1 MNDNLHQL
9 RCFGCGARIAGAEAL
24 PDFRCAVC
32 GDLFEVEYP
41 GWGQRRGPDRPNPGA
56 LKWLW
61 RERKSSAE
69 ALDQSGVWRFRE
81 LLPILDSFGNAVT
94 LREGNTPLYHLTRA
108 SKALGIDQLF
118 AEASGHEPHRLVQR
132 YGHDRGHERGQGARL
147 RVGGLRVDR
156 EYLRRRR
163 LMPRAPGCA
172 AWC

>member
-41 GWGQRRGPDRPNPGA
+41 GLGQRRGPDRPNPGA

-69 ALDQSGVWRFRE
+69 TLDHSGVWRFRE

-94 LREGNTPLYHLTRA
+94 LL
-108 SKALGIDQLF
+108 
-118 AEASGHEPHRLVQR
+118 
-132 YGHDRGHERGQGARL
+132 RGQYAALSLAAHGEA
-147 RVGGLRVDR
+147 VGHRPALCQ
-156 EYLRRRR
+156 
-163 LMPRAPGCA
+163 APGDESDWA
-172 AWC
+172 RSKTRE